1 MIALLALFA
10 YRVVLILLFPVIL
23 LLLLIRSKSNP
34 QYRQKLSERFGLFP
48 KPAKSGG
55 IIVHAA
61 SVGEVLA
68 LRGFIEHLLVQYT
81 HLPITITTF
90 TPTGAEQVKKL
101 FGDRVQRGYLPL
113 DILPFTSIFLRRLKP
128 KLIIFMETEL
138 WPNLISQCANQNIKL
153 LLINGRLSDN
163 SMKSYKKLSALIK
176 PALNNFDN
184 ILTQSHDNEINF
196 LNIGA
201 NKNKCSVSG
210 NIKFDIKVDNSVIE
224 KQQELK
230 QFLPCER
237 PIWLLASSHEGDEN
251 IILDAF
257 DRILKSQ
264 PTLLL
269 ILVPRHPERFEQVAT
284 LCNKRNLSIVKRSD
298 KVAVTTQNIW
308 LLDSLGELMAAFSC
322 ADIVTMGGSFST
334 IGGHNP
340 LEPALFSKPII
351 VGSDMSNFKEVTQQ
365 LLQANAMIQ
374 LSNQHDKQPSEALA
388 DAVIDLLE
396 HKDKQIHLGESALNV
411 VKENQGATQITL
423 TATHAL
429 ISPNNEGIH

>member
-1 MIALLALFA
+1 MIALFALFA

-210 NIKFDIKVDNSVIE
+210 NLKFDIKVDNSVIE
-224 KQQELK
+224 KQKELK

-269 ILVPRHPERFEQVAT
+269 ILVPRHPERFNHVEQLILAT
-284 LCNKRNLSIVKRSD
+284 HYSYQKRSD
-298 KVAVTTQNIW
+298 NTIFQNKTDIILGDSMGEM
-308 LLDSLGELMAAFSC
+308 LLWYASANIAF
-322 ADIVTMGGSFST
+322 IGGSLVKT
-334 IGGHNP
+334 GGHNP
-340 LEPALFSKPII
+340 LEATALGIPVVSGHYVFNFSDIYPALCDAKIAWVEKTPEAITQRII
-351 VGSDMSNFKEVTQQ
+351 KLLANNNVFNDQQ
-365 LLQANAMIQ
+365 PNEFMQLHKGVVDKLSLQIRKY
-374 LSNQHDKQPSEALA
+374 L
-388 DAVIDLLE
+388 
-396 HKDKQIHLGESALNV
+396 
-411 VKENQGATQITL
+411 
-423 TATHAL
+423 
-429 ISPNNEGIH
+429 